1 MSPSLRSF
9 SCIPPLHFQVLA
21 PSDPFFRAGWSK
33 MESGQRVS
41 LRCLH
46 RLLCGDVASSLPP
59 PSSSCQVTAGG
70 LAEYKYNPHSK
81 EEQESGPP
89 HLSTNQLSL
98 DGMAGERLRPTLRIC
113 LWKQHYWST
122 CALSEEGEE
131 VEDAAER
138 RSNSSCGQNSATAAS
153 DSSVL
158 PGDADQA
165 EEDGDVWG

>member
-1 MSPSLRSF
+1 
-9 SCIPPLHFQVLA
+9 
-21 PSDPFFRAGWSK
+21 
-33 MESGQRVS
+33 MEI
-41 LRCLH
+41 
-46 RLLCGDVASSLPP
+46 VASAFLYDV
-59 PSSSCQVTAGG
+59 CIVCYAVTAGG

-81 EEQESGPP
+81 EEQES
-89 HLSTNQLSL
+89 
-98 DGMAGERLRPTLRIC
+98 GERLRPTLRIC

-131 VEDAAER
+131 
-138 RSNSSCGQNSATAAS
+138 NSATAAS